1 MSHPEIEG
9 LHFGNNSVFF
19 SIFSCYVN
27 LINLCVGVF
36 FLFSG
41 KASVE
46 IAEMSSGLQLVPIT
60 PQKHDPAWK
69 HCQMFKNGDRVQLK
83 CLYCHKL
90 FKGGGIHRIK
100 EHLAGHKGN
109 ASTCHS
115 VPPEV
120 QIIMQ
125 ESLDGVTM
133 KKKKRQKLD
142 EEMTNVNAMTGEV
155 DAISNHMD
163 MDSSLQLIEV
173 AEPLETSSALLMNH
187 EEGTS
192 NKLGRKRGSKG
203 KSSCVERGMIVI
215 PNGGGILD
223 SNKVNNQVHM
233 AVGRFLYDIGASLE
247 AVNSAYFQPMI
258 ESIVSASTGIIPPSY
273 HDIRG
278 WILKN
283 SVEEVRSDFDR
294 CKATWGKTGCSVM
307 VDQWRTEAGRTMLI
321 FLVYCPEGTVFL
333 ESVDA
338 SGIMDSPDLLYEL
351 LKKVVEQVGVKHVL
365 QVITRCEENYA
376 IAGRKLSDTYPTLY
390 WTPCAASCV
399 DLILGD
405 FGNIESVNTVI
416 EQARSITRF
425 VYNNSMVLNM
435 VRRYTYGNDI
445 LEPCATRS
453 ATNFATLNRMV
464 ELKRCL
470 QTMVTSQEWM
480 DSPYSKRPGGLEML
494 DLISSESFWSSCN
507 SIIRL
512 TNPLLRVFRIVGSGK
527 RPAMGYVYAAMYNA
541 KLAIKTELVD
551 RERYMVYWNII
562 DQRWGQQWNHPLHAA
577 GFYLNPKFFYSIEGG
592 EMHGEIA
599 SGMFD
604 CIERLVSDTKIQDKI
619 IKEINS
625 YKNAVGDLGRKM
637 AIRARET
644 LLPAEWWSTYASSC
658 PCLSRLAIRILSQTC
673 SSVGLKQNQILFDKL
688 HDTRNHIEHQRLSD
702 LVFVRFNLQLKQMA
716 AKANE
721 QYQVDPLSFD
731 GLSIVDDWVWRRDLC
746 AEDYGNLE
754 WTVLDSPPSGSTR
767 LLPLHN
773 DCDDLVA
780 GFDDLEVFKRQRE
793 SEDDNIS

>member
-1 MSHPEIEG
+1 M
-9 LHFGNNSVFF
+9 
-19 SIFSCYVN
+19 
-27 LINLCVGVF
+27 
-36 FLFSG
+36 
-41 KASVE
+41 SVE
-46 IAEMSSGLQLVPIT
+46 IAQMTSGLQPVPIT

-120 QIIMQ
+120 QNIMQ
-125 ESLDGVTM
+125 ESLDGVMM
-133 KKKKRQKLD
+133 KKRKRQKLD

-155 DAISNHMD
+155 DAIPNHMEI
-163 MDSSLQLIEV
+163 DSSIHLIEV
-173 AEPLETSSALLMNH
+173 SEPVEAPGLLLSH
-187 EEGTS
+187 EEGAS

-203 KSSCVERGMIVI
+203 KSSCVERDMIVI

-233 AVGRFLYDIGASLE
+233 AVGRFLFDIGASLD

-258 ESIVSASTGIIPPSY
+258 ESIVSAGTGIIPPSY

-294 CKATWGKTGCSVM
+294 FKATWGRTGCSVM
-307 VDQWRTEAGRTMLI
+307 VDQWRTETCRTMLI
-321 FLVYCPEGTVFL
+321 FLVYSPEGTVFL

-338 SGIMDSPDLLYEL
+338 SGIMDSPDMLYEL

-365 QVITRCEENYA
+365 QVITRSEENYA
-376 IAGRKLSDTYPTLY
+376 IAGKKLSDTYPTLY

-399 DLILGD
+399 DMILGD
-405 FGNIESVNTVI
+405 FGNIESVNTVL

-425 VYNNSMVLNM
+425 VYNNSMVLNI

-445 LEPCATRS
+445 LEPCATKS

-464 ELKRCL
+464 NLKRCL
-470 QTMVTSQEWM
+470 QTVVTSQEWM

-494 DLISSESFWSSCN
+494 DLISSESFWSSCS
-507 SIIRL
+507 SIVRL
-512 TNPLLRVFRIVGSGK
+512 TNPLLRVLRIVGSGK
-527 RPAMGYVYAAMYNA
+527 RPAMGYVYAAIYNA

-562 DQRWGQQWNHPLHAA
+562 DQRWEQHWNHPLHAA
-577 GFYLNPKFFYSIEGG
+577 GFYLNPKFFYSVEGD
-592 EMHGEIA
+592 MHSEIL

-619 IKEINS
+619 IKEINL

-644 LLPAEWWSTYASSC
+644 LLPGEDLFYCYFSVSIMHPSTLPACWCTDLLSEI
-658 PCLSRLAIRILSQTC
+658 CL
-673 SSVGLKQNQILFDKL
+673 
-688 HDTRNHIEHQRLSD
+688 
-702 LVFVRFNLQLKQMA
+702 
-716 AKANE
+716 
-721 QYQVDPLSFD
+721 
-731 GLSIVDDWVWRRDLC
+731 
-746 AEDYGNLE
+746 
-754 WTVLDSPPSGSTR
+754 
-767 LLPLHN
+767 
-773 DCDDLVA
+773 
-780 GFDDLEVFKRQRE
+780 
-793 SEDDNIS
+793 

>member
-1 MSHPEIEG
+1 
-9 LHFGNNSVFF
+9 
-19 SIFSCYVN
+19 
-27 LINLCVGVF
+27 
-36 FLFSG
+36 
-41 KASVE
+41 
-46 IAEMSSGLQLVPIT
+46 MSSGLQPVPIT

-100 EHLAGHKGN
+100 EHLAGQKGN

-120 QIIMQ
+120 QNIMQ
-125 ESLDGVTM
+125 ESLDGVMM
-133 KKKKRQKLD
+133 KKRKRQKLD
-142 EEMTNVNAMTGEV
+142 EEMTNVNAMTAEV

-163 MDSSLQLIEV
+163 MDSSIHLIEV
-173 AEPLETSSALLMNH
+173 AEPLDTNSALLLTH

-192 NKLGRKRGSKG
+192 NKVGRKKGSKG
-203 KSSCVERGMIVI
+203 KSSSCLDREMIVI

-223 SNKVNNQVHM
+223 SNRDRNQVHM
-233 AVGRFLYDIGASLE
+233 AIGRFLYDIGASLE

-258 ESIVSASTGIIPPSY
+258 ESIALAGTGIIPPSY

-283 SVEEVRSDFDR
+283 SVEEVRGDFDR
-294 CKATWGKTGCSVM
+294 CKATWGMTGCSVM
-307 VDQWRTEAGRTMLI
+307 VDQWCTEAGRTMLN
-321 FLVYCPEGTVFL
+321 FLVYCPKGTVFL

-351 LKKVVEQVGVKHVL
+351 LKKVVEQVGVKHVV
-365 QVITRCEENYA
+365 QVITRFEENFA

-399 DLILGD
+399 DLILAD
-405 FGNIESVNTVI
+405 IGNIEDVNTVI

-435 VRRYTYGNDI
+435 VRKCTFGNDI
-445 LEPCATRS
+445 VEPCLTRS

-464 ELKRCL
+464 DLKRCL
-470 QTMVTSQEWM
+470 QNMVTSQEWM

-512 TNPLLRVFRIVGSGK
+512 TNPLLRVLRIVGSGK

-541 KLAIKTELVD
+541 KLAIKTELINRD
-551 RERYMVYWNII
+551 RYMVYWNII
-562 DQRWGQQWNHPLHAA
+562 DQRWEHHWRHPLCAA
-577 GFYLNPKFFYSIEGG
+577 GFYLNPKYFYSIEGD
-592 EMHGEIA
+592 MHGEIL

-604 CIERLVSDTKIQDKI
+604 CIERLVSDTNVQDKI
-619 IKEINS
+619 IKEITS
-625 YKNAVGDLGRKM
+625 YKNASGDFARKT
-637 AIRARET
+637 AIRARGT
-644 LLPAEWWSTYASSC
+644 LLPAEWWSTCGEGGC
-658 PCLSRLAIRILSQTC
+658 PNLTRLATRILSQTC
-673 SSVGLKQNQILFDKL
+673 SSVGFKQNQVFFDKL

-702 LVFVRFNLQLKQMA
+702 LVFVRSNLQLKQMA
-716 AKANE
+716 TNVNE
-721 QYQVDPLSFD
+721 HYPTDPLSFD
-731 GLSIVDDWVWRRDLC
+731 GLGIVDDWVWKKDLS
-746 AEDYGNLE
+746 AEDCGNLE
-754 WTVLDSPPSGSTR
+754 WTVLENPPFSPPMR
-767 LLPLHN
+767 LPQN
-773 DCDDLVA
+773 DGYDDLVA

>member
-1 MSHPEIEG
+1 MVYIVKKKTGRITSLTSHRSSLQAAARSSVTEAQPALPVVLPTNPVRPKKKTANNRIIRKPNPPLSYKVFNFEI
-9 LHFGNNSVFF
+9 
-19 SIFSCYVN
+19 
-27 LINLCVGVF
+27 LINLC
-36 FLFSG
+36 FLWTV
-41 KASVE
+41 SVE
-46 IAEMSSGLQLVPIT
+46 IAQMNFGLQPVPIT

-100 EHLAGHKGN
+100 EHLAGRKGN

-120 QIIMQ
+120 QNLMQ
-125 ESLDGVTM
+125 ESLDGVMM

-142 EEMTNVNAMTGEV
+142 EEMTNVNAITGEV
-155 DAISNHMD
+155 DAITNHMD
-163 MDSSLQLIEV
+163 MDSSFHLIEV
-173 AEPLETSSALLMNH
+173 ADPVETSSGLLVNH
-187 EEGTS
+187 EEGS
-192 NKLGRKRGSKG
+192 
-203 KSSCVERGMIVI
+203 
-215 PNGGGILD
+215 
-223 SNKVNNQVHM
+223 SNKV
-233 AVGRFLYDIGASLE
+233 GRKKSSKG
-247 AVNSAYFQPMI
+247 
-258 ESIVSASTGIIPPSY
+258 TGIIPPSY

-294 CKATWGKTGCSVM
+294 CKATWGDTGCSVM

-351 LKKVVEQVGVKHVL
+351 FKKVVEQVGVKHVL
-365 QVITRCEENYA
+365 QVITRFEENYA

-390 WTPCAASCV
+390 WTPCAASSV

-405 FGNIESVNTVI
+405 IGNIEGVNTVI

-425 VYNNSMVLNM
+425 VYNNTMVLSM

-445 LEPCATRS
+445 IEPCTTRS

-512 TNPLLRVFRIVGSGK
+512 TNPLLRVLRIAGSGK
-527 RPAMGYVYAAMYNA
+527 RPAMGYIYAAIYNA

-562 DQRWGQQWNHPLHAA
+562 DQRWEHHWHHPLHAA
-577 GFYLNPKFFYSIEGG
+577 GFYLNPKFFYSIEG
-592 EMHGEIA
+592 EMHSEIM

-604 CIERLVSDTKIQDKI
+604 CIERLVSDTKIQDSI
-619 IKEINS
+619 IKEMNL
-625 YKNAVGDLGRKM
+625 YKNADKDLGRKM
-637 AIRARET
+637 AIRTRET
-644 LLPAEWWSTYASSC
+644 LLPAEWWSTYGGRCKNLQS
-658 PCLSRLAIRILSQTC
+658 LATRILSQTC
-673 SSVGLKQNQILFDKL
+673 SSVGFQQNQILFDKL

-716 AKANE
+716 AKVNE
-721 QYQVDPLSFD
+721 QHPFDPLSFD
-731 GLSIVDDWVWRRDLC
+731 GLGIVDDWVWRRDLC
-746 AEDYGNLE
+746 AEDCGNLE
-754 WTVLDSPPSGSTR
+754 WTILDNPPSSSTM
-767 LLPLHN
+767 LLPMN
-773 DCDDLVA
+773 GDYDDLPA

-793 SEDDNIS
+793 SEDDTIS

>member
-1 MSHPEIEG
+1 MN
-9 LHFGNNSVFF
+9 F
-19 SIFSCYVN
+19 
-27 LINLCVGVF
+27 
-36 FLFSG
+36 
-41 KASVE
+41 
-46 IAEMSSGLQLVPIT
+46 GLQPVPIT

-100 EHLAGHKGN
+100 EHLAGRKGN

-120 QIIMQ
+120 QNLMQ
-125 ESLDGVTM
+125 ESLDGVMM

-142 EEMTNVNAMTGEV
+142 EEMTNVNAITGEV
-155 DAISNHMD
+155 DAITNHMD
-163 MDSSLQLIEV
+163 MDSSFHLIEV
-173 AEPLETSSALLMNH
+173 ADPVETSSGLLVNH
-187 EEGTS
+187 EEGSS
-192 NKLGRKRGSKG
+192 NKVGRKKGSKG
-203 KSSCVERGMIVI
+203 KSSCVDRDMIVL

-223 SNKVNNQVHM
+223 SNKLNNQVHM
-233 AVGRFLYDIGASLE
+233 AIGRFLFDIGASLE

-258 ESIVSASTGIIPPSY
+258 ESIVSAGTGIIPPSY

-294 CKATWGKTGCSVM
+294 CKATWGDTGCSVM
-307 VDQWRTEAGRTMLI
+307 VDQWRTEAGQTMLI

-351 LKKVVEQVGVKHVL
+351 FKKVVEQVGVKHVL
-365 QVITRCEENYA
+365 QVITRFEENYA

-390 WTPCAASCV
+390 WTPCAASSV

-405 FGNIESVNTVI
+405 IGNIEGVNTVI

-425 VYNNSMVLNM
+425 VYNNTMVLSM

-445 LEPCATRS
+445 IEPCTTRS

-512 TNPLLRVFRIVGSGK
+512 TNPLLRVLRIAGSGK
-527 RPAMGYVYAAMYNA
+527 RPAMGYIYAAIYNA

-562 DQRWGQQWNHPLHAA
+562 DQRWEHHWHHPLHAA
-577 GFYLNPKFFYSIEGG
+577 GFYLNPKFFYSIEG
-592 EMHGEIA
+592 EMHSEIM

-604 CIERLVSDTKIQDKI
+604 CIERLVSDTKIQDSI
-619 IKEINS
+619 IKEMNL
-625 YKNAVGDLGRKM
+625 YKNADKDLGRKM
-637 AIRARET
+637 ATRTRET
-644 LLPAEWWSTYASSC
+644 LLPAEWWSTYGGRC
-658 PCLSRLAIRILSQTC
+658 KNLQCLATRILSQTC
-673 SSVGLKQNQILFDKL
+673 SSVGFQQNQILIGKL

-721 QYQVDPLSFD
+721 QHPFDPLSFD
-731 GLSIVDDWVWRRDLC
+731 GLGIVDDWVWRRDLC
-746 AEDYGNLE
+746 AEDCGNLE
-754 WTVLDSPPSGSTR
+754 WTILDNPPSSSTM
-767 LLPLHN
+767 LLPMN
-773 DCDDLVA
+773 DDYDGLPA

-793 SEDDNIS
+793 SEDDTIS